1 MKKFFSKIKKA
12 PQFLKSEVAKLGL
25 FGVLEAFAII
35 YSKQEFIPNNCC
47 YCKFRINNF
56 PPKIGFTL
64 EFLFVNFFFFFFFLC
79 DVQSSTLKPTVQ
91 DRCPGCL
98 VSVVLLIF
106 LGMCSYVHVHFR
118 CLLVLALTENSIHTF
133 LYPGHCTLA

>member
-1 MKKFFSKIKKA
+1 MKW
-12 PQFLKSEVAKLGL
+12 PNEG

-35 YSKQEFIPNNCC
+35 YSKQEFISNNCC

-56 PPKIGFTL
+56 LPKIGFTL
-64 EFLFVNFFFFFFFLC
+64 EFLCVNFFFFFLSLWC
-79 DVQSSTLKPTVQ
+79 TGSTLKPTGQ
-91 DRCPGCL
+91 DRCPGGL

-118 CLLVLALTENSIHTF
+118 CLSVLALTENSTHTF
-133 LYPGHCTLA
+133 LFPGHCTLAWLFLEVRFSGSGDAGS